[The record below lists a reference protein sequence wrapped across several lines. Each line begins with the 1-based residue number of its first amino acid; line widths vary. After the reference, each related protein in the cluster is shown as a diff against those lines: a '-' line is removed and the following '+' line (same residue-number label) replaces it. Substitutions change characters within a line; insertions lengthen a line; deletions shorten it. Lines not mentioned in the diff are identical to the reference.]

1 MLKVVSGTRPTG
13 SVHLGNYLGA
23 IVNYVKMQEA
33 GHENYF
39 FIADYHALTT
49 HPDPKELA
57 PNVYRTLATY
67 LAAGL
72 DPNKCHIYL
81 QSDLPQIPE
90 LYLLLNMFAYKG
102 ELEKVPTF
110 KEKVRAKG
118 QTVNAGLLTY
128 PVLMAADIII
138 HRATHVPVG
147 KDQEQHLEMTRNFA
161 KRFNHVVNAEFFPEP
176 VAYNFDQALLKV
188 PSLDGSGKMSKSNT
202 NPNSAIYLT
211 DSDDVIIK
219 KMKKAK
225 TSTTPEEKN
234 EAIPEEIANLFLLMD
249 LVSDKNVKEQ
259 FIAAWNDCNIRFGD
273 LKMQIAEDLVKMVK
287 PLREKIEAFSVDKK
301 MLKEVTNEGGKHA
314 RKNANE
320 TLKGVREL
328 LGFNY
333 F

>member
-1 MLKVVSGTRPTG
+1 MQRVLSGTRPTG
-13 SVHLGNYLGA
+13 KVHLGNYLGA
-23 IVNYVKMQEA
+23 IANYVKLQET
-33 GHENYF
+33 GSENYF

-49 HPDPKELA
+49 HPNPKELA
-57 PNVYRTLATY
+57 PNVHRTLATY

-90 LYLLLNMFAYKG
+90 LYLLLNMFAHKG

-118 QTVNAGLLTY
+118 QTINAGLLTY

-147 KDQEQHLEMTRNFA
+147 KDQEQHLEMTRTFA
-161 KRFNHVVNAEFFPEP
+161 KRFNHAVGQDFFPEP
-176 VAYNFDQALLKV
+176 MAYNFDQALIKV

-202 NPNSAIYLT
+202 NDNSAIYLT
-211 DSDDVIIK
+211 DTDEVIIK

-225 TSTTPEEKN
+225 TSTGPQEKN
-234 EAIPEEIANLFLLMD
+234 EAIPEEIANLFALMD
-249 LVSDKNVKEQ
+249 LMSDKNVKEQ
-259 FIAAWNDCNIRFGD
+259 FINSWNDCTIRFGD
-273 LKMQIAEDLVKMVK
+273 LKMQIAEDIIKLVK
-287 PLREKIEAFSVDKK
+287 PLREKIEELSTDKK
-301 MLKEVTNEGGKHA
+301 TLKEVTEEGGKHA
-314 RKNANE
+314 RKNADE
-320 TLKGVREL
+320 TLQGVREL